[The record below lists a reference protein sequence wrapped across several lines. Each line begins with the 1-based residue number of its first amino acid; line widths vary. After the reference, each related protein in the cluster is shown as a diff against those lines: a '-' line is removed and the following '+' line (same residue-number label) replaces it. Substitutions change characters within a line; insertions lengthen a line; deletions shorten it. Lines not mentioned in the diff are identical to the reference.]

1 MRLDKKWYL
10 DKWSINAYVDVQ
22 NANNFQAE
30 VQSYLNVQTT
40 DAGDPLTTVWL
51 KPDFSWL

>member
-40 DAGDPLTTVWL
+40 DAGDPLTVWL